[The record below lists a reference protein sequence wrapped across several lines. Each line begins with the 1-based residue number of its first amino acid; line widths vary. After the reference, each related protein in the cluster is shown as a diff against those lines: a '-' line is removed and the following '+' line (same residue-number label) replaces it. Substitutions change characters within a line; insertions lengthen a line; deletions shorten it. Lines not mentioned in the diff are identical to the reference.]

1 MSNFSYPTKALPWG
15 NLLSQRAPKAL
26 REGTIVSARRVFT
39 KNVLNQKLSNFKFG
53 RAFNVI

>member
-39 KNVLNQKLSNFKFG
+39 KICLESEFKQF
-53 RAFNVI
+53 